1 MVTRIIQVVGGLESR
16 NYKDLVFSID
26 GKRFGPYKLVALAL
40 AENLREM
47 GAECA
52 VTLLVPE
59 SLVTSLANSLEEAKE
74 LLRNKERYAE
84 QATRQLREVVTTDF
98 EVKVIQGLG
107 CYELRQKGSLEFENS
122 IGNIS
127 SCVLVELTEISDR
140 DEKLIFCSSTG
151 HNAYLMAVQMALSVY
166 RAYRAFVDQ
175 ASGDGGQGSF
185 VLKTAYH
192 PPPSVGSE
200 VTVELEPTH
209 HRAFFDLPELKGQ
222 LVADRTDRAIELG
235 KRVHGLV
242 EEMTGEWNRARLAF
256 NAVRYNAPLV
266 LNYLE
271 EPDGRKMLRLLR
283 EAMEVI
289 EEARSFVIEG
299 STLRLRRFRVDRGE
313 VSGWV
318 ITAALSMYLSKVM
331 GSVKSTGGRL
341 NRVLEVMGR
350 VYRDQRLGLNSYVL
364 EYEADQIYEA
374 VKEGMMPGEKRLLKD
389 LLQLK
394 GSGNKMRNFFAHA
407 GLLADYT
414 YVRRAED
421 GDVVLEYDAN
431 RLKEIMSWVR
441 NPTPRSARGATRT

>member
-1 MVTRIIQVVGGLESR
+1 
-16 NYKDLVFSID
+16 
-26 GKRFGPYKLVALAL
+26 
-40 AENLREM
+40 
-47 GAECA
+47 
-52 VTLLVPE
+52 
-59 SLVTSLANSLEEAKE
+59 
-74 LLRNKERYAE
+74 
-84 QATRQLREVVTTDF
+84 
-98 EVKVIQGLG
+98 
-107 CYELRQKGSLEFENS
+107 LEFDNS

-127 SCVLVELTEISDR
+127 SYVLVELTEISDR
-140 DEKLIFCSSTG
+140 DEELIFCSSTG
-151 HNAYLMAVQMALSVY
+151 HNAYLMEVQMALSVY

-185 VLKTAYH
+185 VLETAFH
-192 PPPSVGSE
+192 PDPSVGNE

-209 HRAFFDLPELKGQ
+209 HRAFFDLPELRGQ

-331 GSVKSTGGRL
+331 ESVKSTGGRL
-341 NRVLEVMGR
+341 GRILEVMKR
-350 VYRDQRLGLNSYVL
+350 VYRDQRLKLNSYVL

-374 VKEGMMPGEKRLLKD
+374 VKEGRVLGEKSLLKD
-389 LLQLK
+389 LLKLK
-394 GSGNKMRNFFAHA
+394 GSENPKRNFFAHA

-414 YVRRAED
+414 YVRRTED

-441 NPTPRSARGATRT
+441 NP

>member
-1 MVTRIIQVVGGLESR
+1 VV
-16 NYKDLVFSID
+16 
-26 GKRFGPYKLVALAL
+26 A
-40 AENLREM
+40 
-47 GAECA
+47 
-52 VTLLVPE
+52 
-59 SLVTSLANSLEEAKE
+59 
-74 LLRNKERYAE
+74 
-84 QATRQLREVVTTDF
+84 TDF

-127 SCVLVELTEISDR
+127 SYILVELTEISDR
-140 DEKLIFCSSTG
+140 DEELIFCNSTG

-192 PPPSVGSE
+192 PPPSIGSE

-209 HRAFFDLPELKGQ
+209 HRAFFDLPELRGQ
-222 LVADRTDRAIELG
+222 LVADQNDRAIELR
-235 KRVHGLV
+235 KKVHESV
-242 EEMTGEWNRARLAF
+242 EEMMGEWNKARLAF

-331 GSVKSTGGRL
+331 ESVNSTGGRL
-341 NRVLEVMGR
+341 NRILEVMKR
-350 VYRDQRLGLNSYVL
+350 VYRDQRLKLNSYVL

-374 VKEGMMPGEKRLLKD
+374 VNKGMMPGEKSLLKD

-394 GSGNKMRNFFAHA
+394 GSENPKKNFFAHA

-414 YVRRAED
+414 YVRRTED
-421 GDVVLEYDAN
+421 GDVVPEYDAN

-441 NPTPRSARGATRT
+441 DP

>member
-1 MVTRIIQVVGGLESR
+1 
-16 NYKDLVFSID
+16 
-26 GKRFGPYKLVALAL
+26 
-40 AENLREM
+40 
-47 GAECA
+47 
-52 VTLLVPE
+52 
-59 SLVTSLANSLEEAKE
+59 
-74 LLRNKERYAE
+74 
-84 QATRQLREVVTTDF
+84 
-98 EVKVIQGLG
+98 
-107 CYELRQKGSLEFENS
+107 EFENS

-127 SCVLVELTEISDR
+127 SYILVELTEISDR
-140 DEKLIFCSSTG
+140 DEKLIFCTSTG

-242 EEMTGEWNRARLAF
+242 EEMTGEWNKARLAF

-299 STLRLRRFRVDRGE
+299 STLRLRRFKVDRSE

-331 GSVKSTGGRL
+331 ESVKSTGGRL
-341 NRVLEVMGR
+341 GRILEVMKR
-350 VYRDQRLGLNSYVL
+350 VYEDQRLKLNSYVL
-364 EYEADQIYEA
+364 EYEAYQISEA
-374 VKEGMMPGEKRLLKD
+374 VKEGRVLGEKSLLKD

-394 GSGNKMRNFFAHA
+394 GSGDKKRNFFAHA

-414 YVRRAED
+414 YVRRTED

>member
-1 MVTRIIQVVGGLESR
+1 VV
-16 NYKDLVFSID
+16 
-26 GKRFGPYKLVALAL
+26 A
-40 AENLREM
+40 
-47 GAECA
+47 
-52 VTLLVPE
+52 
-59 SLVTSLANSLEEAKE
+59 
-74 LLRNKERYAE
+74 
-84 QATRQLREVVTTDF
+84 TDF

-127 SCVLVELTEISDR
+127 SYVLVELTEISDR
-140 DEKLIFCSSTG
+140 DEELIFCSSTG

-166 RAYRAFVDQ
+166 RAYRAFTDQ

-209 HRAFFDLPELKGQ
+209 HRAFFDLPELRGQ

-242 EEMTGEWNRARLAF
+242 EEMMGEWNKARLAF

-299 STLRLRRFRVDRGE
+299 STLRLRRFRVDRSE

-331 GSVKSTGGRL
+331 ESVKSTGGRL
-341 NRVLEVMGR
+341 GRILEVMKR
-350 VYRDQRLGLNSYVL
+350 VYKDQRLKLNSYVL

-374 VKEGMMPGEKRLLKD
+374 VNKGMMPGEKRLLKD

-394 GSGNKMRNFFAHA
+394 GSRDPKRNFFAHA

-414 YVRRAED
+414 YVRRTED
-421 GDVVLEYDAN
+421 GDVVPEYDAN

-441 NPTPRSARGATRT
+441 DP

>member
-1 MVTRIIQVVGGLESR
+1 
-16 NYKDLVFSID
+16 
-26 GKRFGPYKLVALAL
+26 
-40 AENLREM
+40 
-47 GAECA
+47 
-52 VTLLVPE
+52 
-59 SLVTSLANSLEEAKE
+59 
-74 LLRNKERYAE
+74 
-84 QATRQLREVVTTDF
+84 
-98 EVKVIQGLG
+98 
-107 CYELRQKGSLEFENS
+107 
-122 IGNIS
+122 
-127 SCVLVELTEISDR
+127 
-140 DEKLIFCSSTG
+140 
-151 HNAYLMAVQMALSVY
+151 MAVQMALSVY

-192 PPPSVGSE
+192 PPPSIGNE

-209 HRAFFDLPELKGQ
+209 HRAFFDLPELRGQ
-222 LVADRTDRAIELG
+222 LVADQNDRAIELR
-235 KRVHGLV
+235 KKVHESV
-242 EEMTGEWNRARLAF
+242 EEMMGEWNKARLAF

-299 STLRLRRFRVDRGE
+299 STLRLRRFRVDRVE

-331 GSVKSTGGRL
+331 ESVKSTGGRL
-341 NRVLEVMGR
+341 GRILEVMKR
-350 VYRDQRLGLNSYVL
+350 VYRDQRLKLNSYVL

-394 GSGNKMRNFFAHA
+394 GSRYPKRNFFAHA

-414 YVRRAED
+414 YVRRTED

-441 NPTPRSARGATRT
+441 NP

>member
-26 GKRFGPYKLVALAL
+26 GKRYGPHKLVAFAL

-59 SLVTSLANSLEEAKE
+59 SLVTSLANSPEEAE
-74 LLRNKERYAE
+74 GLLRNRERFAE
-84 QATRQLREVVTTDF
+84 QATRQLREVVATNF
-98 EVKVIQGLG
+98 EVKVVQGLG
-107 CYELRQKGSLEFENS
+107 SYELGKKGNLEFENS

-127 SCVLVELTEISDR
+127 SYILVELTEISDR
-140 DEKLIFCSSTG
+140 DEKLIFCTSTG

-242 EEMTGEWNRARLAF
+242 EEMTGEWNKARLAF

-341 NRVLEVMGR
+341 GRILEVMKR
-350 VYRDQRLGLNSYVL
+350 VYEDQRLKLNSYVL
-364 EYEADQIYEA
+364 EYEAYQISEA
-374 VKEGMMPGEKRLLKD
+374 VKEGRVLGEKSLLKD

-394 GSGNKMRNFFAHA
+394 GSGDKKRNFFAHA

-414 YVRRAED
+414 YVRRTED

-441 NPTPRSARGATRT
+441 DP

>member
-1 MVTRIIQVVGGLESR
+1 VGRLNLT
-16 NYKDLVFSID
+16 NYSDLVFSID
-26 GKRFGPYKLVALAL
+26 GKRYGPYKLVAFAL
-40 AENLREM
+40 AENLREK

-59 SLVTSLANSLEEAKE
+59 SLVTYLANSPEEAEE

-84 QATRQLREVVTTDF
+84 QAAHQLREVIAADF

-107 CYELRQKGSLEFENS
+107 SYKLGKKDDPKGNLEFENS

-127 SCVLVELTEISDR
+127 SYVLVELTEISDR
-140 DEKLIFCSSTG
+140 DEKLIFCTSTG

-175 ASGDGGQGSF
+175 ASGDGGQGEF
-185 VLKTAYH
+185 VLKTAFH
-192 PPPSVGSE
+192 PDPSVGNE

-209 HRAFFDLPELKGQ
+209 HRAFFDLPELRGQ
-222 LVADRTDRAIELG
+222 LVADQNDRAIELRKG
-235 KRVHGLV
+235 VHDLV
-242 EEMTGEWNRARLAF
+242 EEMMGEWNKARLAF

-299 STLRLRRFRVDRGE
+299 STLRLRRFKVDRGE

-331 GSVKSTGGRL
+331 ESVKSTGGRL
-341 NRVLEVMGR
+341 GRIFEVMKR
-350 VYRDQRLGLNSYVL
+350 VYEDQRLKLNSYVL

-394 GSGNKMRNFFAHA
+394 GSRYPKRNFFAHA

-414 YVRRAED
+414 YVRRTED
-421 GDVVLEYDAN
+421 GDVAPEYDAN